1 MSSLAEMTS
10 LISTATVLIMVAVLQ
25 ASADDSAYTTADIR
39 SFAQTRD
46 QDTVGAV
53 GKLLRYSFPMES
65 AQPTISTSTA
75 QLPTIQEMNKPHATT
90 WNINSFYVDMF
101 LALLRDV
108 DNSNHV
114 IFRPNQGKRFR
125 GWKTHYRI
133 FRSDLGKRSIPR
145 VTRPLPYSGQLS
157 LKLS

>member
-46 QDTVGAV
+46 QDTVDAV
-53 GKLLRYSFPMES
+53 GKLLRYSTFPMES
-65 AQPTISTSTA
+65 AQPTISTSIA
-75 QLPTIQEMNKPHATT
+75 QLLTTQEPLNKPHTTT
-90 WNINSFYVDMF
+90 WNINSFYVDRF

-108 DNSNHV
+108 DNSNHM

-145 VTRPLPYSGQLS
+145 VTRALSYSG
-157 LKLS
+157 